1 MRQDATLF
9 SAANLQSAHFGPVSV
24 ILHAGECVAVQGSSG
39 AGKTLLLRALADLD
53 PARGEVRLA
62 GVSRSD
68 IPAPDWRR
76 QVGLLPA
83 ESHWWAET
91 VGQHFDS
98 KPCEELAALG
108 LGLDVSHWSVNRLS
122 SGERQR
128 LAFVRLLST
137 KPRMLL
143 LAEPTANLD
152 AENTRKFEALLKS
165 YLAQNQAGALWVTH
179 DDQQVSRIAD
189 RVLHI
194 EPRSSR

>member
-9 SAANLQSAHFGPVSV
+9 STTNLQSEHFGPISL
-24 ILHAGECVAVQGSSG
+24 ILRAGECVAVQGPSG
-39 AGKTLLLRALADLD
+39 VGKTLLLRALADLD

-62 GVSRSD
+62 GVSRND
-68 IPAPDWRR
+68 ILAPDWRR

-98 KPCEELAALG
+98 KPYEGLAALD
-108 LGLDVSHWSVNRLS
+108 LGLDVSHWPVSRLS

-137 KPRMLL
+137 KPRVLL
-143 LAEPTANLD
+143 LDEPTANLD
-152 AENTRKFEALLKS
+152 ARNTRNVEALLKR

-194 EPRSSR
+194 APRSST